1 MPFPTILL
9 FDLDA
14 SGHHSEYLTHLIEYQ
29 LEHRLPIKLIAL
41 VSPIFATKHA
51 KLTQRT
57 SVDASV
63 FEWKYISE
71 EEFQQY
77 QAENNVIK
85 RGDFEW
91 GLFCKYASVF
101 QAKHGVLMYLDH
113 LQLAILQKGNQ
124 APCTFSGIFFRTTL
138 TNYRP
143 DSWKERINFIRKK
156 WMLRGLLFS
165 KKLTNLYCLDPYAA
179 EYIQE
184 KWHSN
189 KALYLPDPVKTY
201 PFAQEA
207 PILLRQQLGIEP
219 HRKVFL
225 IFGFLDER
233 KGIIPTLEAL
243 LQLPQKQQQ
252 DACLLLVG
260 GWTAEEKNRF
270 DEKLKAVEG
279 SNHLQIVKVD
289 YFVEPELIQQFF
301 ALSDIIMGLY
311 QKHIG
316 MSGIMVRSAF
326 AHKPLLTYNYG
337 LMGELTRRNQLG
349 ITVEPNN
356 PEELQEKIQFLL
368 SQSKTVGNQ
377 TMMKEFSDH
386 HQVKFFAE
394 CIFKKNKKILS

>member
-14 SGHHSEYLTHLIEYQ
+14 SGHHSEYLAHLIEYQ
-29 LEHRLPIKLIAL
+29 LRTSFTDQINSFGKSHLCHKTR
-41 VSPIFATKHA
+41 

-201 PFAQEA
+201 PF
-207 PILLRQQLGIEP
+207 LR
-219 HRKVFL
+219 K
-225 IFGFLDER
+225 
-233 KGIIPTLEAL
+233 
-243 LQLPQKQQQ
+243 
-252 DACLLLVG
+252 
-260 GWTAEEKNRF
+260 
-270 DEKLKAVEG
+270 
-279 SNHLQIVKVD
+279 
-289 YFVEPELIQQFF
+289 
-301 ALSDIIMGLY
+301 
-311 QKHIG
+311 
-316 MSGIMVRSAF
+316 
-326 AHKPLLTYNYG
+326 
-337 LMGELTRRNQLG
+337 
-349 ITVEPNN
+349 
-356 PEELQEKIQFLL
+356 LL
-368 SQSKTVGNQ
+368 SC
-377 TMMKEFSDH
+377 SD
-386 HQVKFFAE
+386 
-394 CIFKKNKKILS
+394 NN